1 MPESESTEPFRRKDA
16 AIPQEAESSDDD
28 IGPSMPTHPS
38 KKQRVLQHEAV
49 YLGNLPDKDMYEK
62 SLMHRDVVNFV
73 CITASDFIITT
84 STDGHV
90 KFWKKQE
97 TGIEFV
103 KHFRAHMVRLLLH
116 SNT

>member
-1 MPESESTEPFRRKDA
+1 
-16 AIPQEAESSDDD
+16 
-28 IGPSMPTHPS
+28 MPTHPS

>member
-1 MPESESTEPFRRKDA
+1 MPETELKRKDGEE
-16 AIPQEAESSDDD
+16 IPQDVESDDDD
-28 IGPSMPTHPS
+28 IGPTLPTHAS

-49 YLGNLPDKDMYEK
+49 YLSNLPDKDMYEK

-73 CITASDFIITT
+73 CMTASEFIITT

-103 KHFRAHMVRLLLH
+103 KHFRAHMVYYLP
-116 SNT
+116 